1 MEELNTKLHEAVDL
15 VEKAAEMGLDAEV
28 TLKLPNG
35 LELEISK
42 STGSAYAYAIF
53 GRYTPE
59 GGLHGDH

>member
-35 LELEISK
+35 LELDISK
-42 STGSAYAYAIF
+42 SAGTGYTIF

-59 GGLHGDH
+59 GGRDGEHD

>member
-35 LELEISK
+35 LELDISK
-42 STGSAYAYAIF
+42 SADTGYAIF

-59 GGLHGDH
+59 GGLHGEH

>member
-42 STGSAYAYAIF
+42 RAGVGYIIF

-59 GGLHGDH
+59 GGLHGKY

>member
-42 STGSAYAYAIF
+42 SSGSGYAIF

-59 GGLHGDH
+59 GGLHGKY

>member
-42 STGSAYAYAIF
+42 SAGVGYFIF

-59 GGLHGDH
+59 GGLHGKY

>member
-28 TLKLPNG
+28 TVKLENG

-42 STGSAYAYAIF
+42 AGTGYRIF
-53 GRYTPE
+53 GRFTPE
-59 GGLHGDH
+59 GGANAER